1 MKRLFFSFLT
11 TAICTLTACGKT
23 VGTADETQKT
33 AETTVS
39 SEVTK
44 TSTEVSSSTSADT
57 NVAAKKTT
65 AKTTANTKANTKA
78 ATTVTTV
85 DISEKK
91 IPDEVFFETL
101 DTVEVYD
108 EVPLSEFITNTNVT
122 LLEPDKKIG
131 TKKLGRK
138 GVKVKFEY
146 EGEEYEGKLGFDVV
160 DTTEPV
166 VLNMGWNPYVKV
178 DQPFDLSS
186 IVGYVD
192 NYDRSLELTYTGE
205 VDTSN
210 IGTYD
215 ITATVTDDSGNSTSW
230 DMTVL
235 VLSEIPAP
243 EDNNPRVNFTD
254 FVDYYCYENVSY
266 GIDVSAWQTNVDYEK
281 VKEQGCEFVIMR
293 MGYYYGEIVMDDY
306 YRQNMENATAAGLDV
321 GVYFYTTAN
330 TEEEAREQARWIVEQ
345 LDGRELDYPVAF
357 DWEEWGQ
364 FQQYGM
370 NVYDLNEIFEAF
382 CDELEKNRYT
392 GMLYSSKNFLNNFW
406 TNKNNRPVWL
416 AHYVDETDYDGQF
429 AIWQASAYGRMDGI
443 DGDVDMNIIIN
454 DVPLY

>member
-1 MKRLFFSFLT
+1 MKRIFFALLLT
-11 TAICTLTACGKT
+11 AFCTLTACGGK
-23 VGTADETQKT
+23 VGTADELPKT
-33 AETTVS
+33 SETTSSTTVS
-39 SEVTK
+39 Q
-44 TSTEVSSSTSADT
+44 
-57 NVAAKKTT
+57 
-65 AKTTANTKANTKA
+65 
-78 ATTVTTV
+78 TTVTTGASTAAV
-85 DISEKK
+85 KKKTTTATTVKISDKK
-91 IPDEVFFETL
+91 IPDEVFFETQESA
-101 DTVEVYD
+101 EVYND
-108 EVPLSEFITNTNVT
+108 IKLSEFITDTNAT
-122 LLEPDKKIG
+122 LKEPEKKIN
-131 TKKLGRK
+131 TKELGEK
-138 GVKVKFEY
+138 SVKVKFEY
-146 EGEEYEGKLGFDVV
+146 EGEEYEKKLTYNVV
-160 DTTEPV
+160 DTTKPV
-166 VLNMGWNPYVKV
+166 VLNMGWSPYVKLN
-178 DQPFDLSS
+178 QPFNLSS

-192 NYDRSLELTYTGE
+192 NYDRSPELTYTGE

-215 ITATVTDDSGNSTSW
+215 ITVTVTDQSDNSTSW

-370 NVYDLNEIFEAF
+370 NSHDLNEIFESF
-382 CDELEKNRYT
+382 CDELEKNGYT

-406 TNKNNRPVWL
+406 ENKNNRPVWL

-429 AIWQASAYGRMDGI
+429 AIWQASAYGRIDGI
-443 DGDVDMNIIIN
+443 EGDVDMNIRIN
-454 DVPLY
+454 EVPLY